1 MSEKLIAICGGI
13 GSGKSIVSRC
23 LLAMGYPVYD
33 CDRNA
38 KKLMDC
44 NRTIRDRIADEI
56 AGDVIGHDGSID
68 RHRLS
73 EIVFADADA
82 LSRLNN
88 IVHGAVRDDLRQWVA
103 SQTGLVA
110 FVETAILYESRLDR
124 EVDEVWEICA
134 PSEIRIERVMRRSG
148 LTEEQVLARMSA
160 QDSFVPEK
168 HHQCVNVI
176 VNDGCVP
183 VLPQI
188 EHLLKQ

>member
-1 MSEKLIAICGGI
+1 M
-13 GSGKSIVSRC
+13 
-23 LLAMGYPVYD
+23 
-33 CDRNA
+33 
-38 KKLMDC
+38 
-44 NRTIRDRIADEI
+44 
-56 AGDVIGHDGSID
+56 
-68 RHRLS
+68 
-73 EIVFADADA
+73 
-82 LSRLNN
+82 
-88 IVHGAVRDDLRQWVA
+88 
-103 SQTGLVA
+103 A

-168 HHQCVNVI
+168 YHQCVNVI

>member
-38 KKLMDC
+38 KKLMDSNC
-44 NRTIRDRIADEI
+44 TIRERIADEI
-56 AGDVIGHDGSID
+56 AGDAIGHDGSID

-103 SQTGLVA
+103 CQGRPVA

-168 HHQCVNVI
+168 YHQCVNVI

>member
-13 GSGKSIVSRC
+13 GSGKSVVSRC

-44 NRTIRDRIADEI
+44 DRAICDRIADEI
-56 AGDVIGHDGSID
+56 AGDAVNRDGSIN
-68 RHRLS
+68 RSRLS

-82 LSRLNN
+82 LSRLNR

-103 SQTGLVA
+103 CQRTPLA

-124 EVDEVWEICA
+124 EVDEVWEVYA
-134 PSEIRIERVMRRSG
+134 PSEIRLERVMRRSG

-168 HHQCVNVI
+168 YHQCVKNI
-176 VNDGCVP
+176 INDCCAP

-188 EHLLKQ
+188 EHLLK

>member
-44 NRTIRDRIADEI
+44 DRAICDRIADEI
-56 AGDVIGHDGSID
+56 AEDAIGHDGSIN
-68 RHRLS
+68 RSRLS

-82 LSRLNN
+82 LSRLNK

-103 SQTGLVA
+103 CRRTPLA

-124 EVDEVWEICA
+124 EVDEVWEVCA
-134 PSEIRIERVMRRSG
+134 PSEIRLERVMRRNG

-168 HHQCVNVI
+168 YHQCVKSI
-176 VNDGCVP
+176 INDGCAP
-183 VLPQI
+183 ILPQI
-188 EHLLKQ
+188 EYLLK

>member
-38 KKLMDC
+38 KKLMDG

-56 AGDVIGHDGSID
+56 AGDAIGHDGSID

-73 EIVFADADA
+73 EIVFADTDA

-103 SQTGLVA
+103 CQGRPVA

-168 HHQCVNVI
+168 CHQCVNVI